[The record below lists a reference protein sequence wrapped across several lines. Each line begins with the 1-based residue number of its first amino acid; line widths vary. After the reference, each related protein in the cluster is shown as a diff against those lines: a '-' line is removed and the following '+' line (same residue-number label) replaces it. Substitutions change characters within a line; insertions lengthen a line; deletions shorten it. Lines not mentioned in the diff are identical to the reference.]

1 VRLVFVPTGW
11 EDYLFWQRTDKA
23 TLNRVNRLLAD
34 VVRHPLTGIGHP
46 EPLRNILTGLWSR
59 RVDEEHRLVYK
70 VDGNDIIIIQ
80 VRSHYGK

>member
-11 EDYLFWQRTDKA
+11 EDYLYWQRTDKA

-34 VVRHPLTGIGHP
+34 LVRHPLIGIGSP
-46 EPLRNILTGLWSR
+46 EPLRNVLTGLWSR
-59 RVDEEHRLVYK
+59 RVDEEHRLVYQ

-80 VRSHYGK
+80 ARSHYGK